1 MPYLFSPHDH
11 QRAAGVMQRGCDR
24 RSGRQGTFILA
35 LASLW
40 YLGPG
45 IFHGFK
51 WVREGSRGG
60 WIALGLCLGLLALA
74 VIIECRRARASAAMR
89 PECRILELSG
99 IVVAREHHQEEDW
112 NEHAGR
118 FTRDYYSLTIRP
130 KESQLLREEGLLW
143 VSQDDWRTARE
154 GESFAALVVSYLPD
168 DSDLEVVRLLWPE
181 RPVRISFWSRL
192 WSYTGSLHRV

>member
-1 MPYLFSPHDH
+1 MPHLFSPHDY
-11 QRAAGVMQRGCDR
+11 QRAYGVMQRGCDR
-24 RSGRQGTFILA
+24 RAGRQGTFILA

-45 IFHGFK
+45 ICYGYN

-60 WIALGLCLGLLALA
+60 WIALGLSLGLLALA
-74 VIIECRRARASAAMR
+74 VILECRRARASAAMR

-99 IVVAREHHQEEDW
+99 TVVAREHHQEEDW

-130 KESQLLREEGLLW
+130 EESQLRCEEGRLW
-143 VSQDDWRTARE
+143 VSEDDWRTARE
-154 GESFAALVVSYLPD
+154 GESIAALLVSYAPD

-181 RPVRISFWSRL
+181 RPVSISFWSRL
-192 WSYTGSLHRV
+192 WSHAGAPHCV